1 MAHTPGP
8 WSADY
13 GDFAAYCETG
23 AEVCEVTRG
32 NHDDGTRIADDEM
45 EANLRLVAAAP
56 ELLAALKRMREVF
69 EQLSDDWRELD
80 ATYVDQLID
89 SDGLR
94 GCDIAIAKAEGRG
107 A

>member
-1 MAHTPGP
+1 
-8 WSADY
+8 
-13 GDFAAYCETG
+13 
-23 AEVCEVTRG
+23 
-32 NHDDGTRIADDEM
+32 
-45 EANLRLVAAAP
+45 
-56 ELLAALKRMREVF
+56 MREVF